1 MDESWGG
8 CFPLFRSLILNVLD
22 VEFGSSANVSMR
34 RGFLFVKKIEE
45 VASLHC
51 LGTCL
56 HEVFS
61 PRKKGGRKQP
71 CYQELSQTQTA

>member
-1 MDESWGG
+1 MRG
-8 CFPLFRSLILNVLD
+8 
-22 VEFGSSANVSMR
+22 MR

-61 PRKKGGRKQP
+61 PRKKEAENSLAIRN
-71 CYQELSQTQTA
+71 